1 VEVAA
6 PVVVALL
13 KLALPAVVEVAVPL
27 PEHRAPQLV
36 FRDKAMLAAMVHIL
50 QSIRSPGMLGAAAA
64 VLVLVAE
71 MVRVSIIL
79 LPEAVPEVV
88 ASLLLFPGHHIVILE
103 EAAEVRMVAQALIW
117 SVADLAQPLSAAAQA
132 AREVAHMPEIL
143 AP

>member
-27 PEHRAPQLV
+27 PERRVQQLV
-36 FRDKAMLAAMVHIL
+36 FRDKAILAAMAHIL
-50 QSIRSPGMLGAAAA
+50 QSIRSPGMLEEAA
-64 VLVLVAE
+64 VALVPLVE
-71 MVRVSIIL
+71 VVRVSIIL
-79 LPEAVPEVV
+79 LPEAVLEVV

-103 EAAEVRMVAQALIW
+103 EAAEVRMVAQAPIW